1 ILTISNFFN
10 MLFTYSIITHTAK
23 AQVSFPTLNMA
34 QLDTIPT
41 SNTWISLDENQKL
54 IVLKLRRGETIQR
67 HNKELLQVEQ
77 TYRNMVKSLSN
88 TFTGAIVVETA
99 STRLISFRFNY
110 NNFRTSFK
118 HYVDLIDKAN
128 PSTHKKILNHL
139 LMNNLRK
146 RFARSLRNQKKHYFT
161 FENFIDKCC
170 IHLFSNHT
178 NAECIKQN
186 AKTENNSKYKDESSY
201 TNTNLILMLAIL
213 NNQPWCP
220 AKAFPVSHKHCVFL
234 LNKRKAFD
242 GHPVYITSHDFNNY
256 QVIFVMNFLVPLK
269 YSILTYKQKAYFL
282 QPPISNLK
290 NIVLL
295 KQKKDFN
302 FIFNTITRIFCYFF
316 NWYKTLFFT
325 SSKDD
330 DSILKQILDN
340 NSIKENTLLTTLS
353 YYFLIKRDE
362 KDKPQFQNGKIIK
375 IFILDCRVINYL
387 TCIVPFHRLSFQI
400 LLQQLKEFDF
410 GYTTNLY

>member
-1 ILTISNFFN
+1 

-139 LMNNLRK
+139 
-146 RFARSLRNQKKHYFT
+146 
-161 FENFIDKCC
+161 
-170 IHLFSNHT
+170 
-178 NAECIKQN
+178 
-186 AKTENNSKYKDESSY
+186 
-201 TNTNLILMLAIL
+201 
-213 NNQPWCP
+213 
-220 AKAFPVSHKHCVFL
+220 
-234 LNKRKAFD
+234 
-242 GHPVYITSHDFNNY
+242 
-256 QVIFVMNFLVPLK
+256 
-269 YSILTYKQKAYFL
+269 
-282 QPPISNLK
+282 
-290 NIVLL
+290 
-295 KQKKDFN
+295 
-302 FIFNTITRIFCYFF
+302 
-316 NWYKTLFFT
+316 
-325 SSKDD
+325 
-330 DSILKQILDN
+330 
-340 NSIKENTLLTTLS
+340 
-353 YYFLIKRDE
+353 
-362 KDKPQFQNGKIIK
+362 
-375 IFILDCRVINYL
+375 
-387 TCIVPFHRLSFQI
+387 
-400 LLQQLKEFDF
+400 
-410 GYTTNLY
+410 